1 MRLGGITA
9 DADLSPTRWTA
20 AIQQAK
26 QCGVKPLVSES
37 GLFFRVPITN
47 DVATYFIDQKYD
59 GRDAESL
66 TEAEIHG
73 REQARAYVQAIRTI
87 PGCEHAYILA
97 TGPEIGTRE
106 SRHVDARYQVTTQ
119 DIENGARFDDV
130 VCLGAWPIEYH
141 TEPGQPTV
149 WRMVHENSTYDIPLR
164 TLCSK
169 DTLNLFVGGRL
180 TDGDSYAGGSLRVMG
195 TSFGTGHAAGVAAAV
210 YAQSQGSE
218 YIFVQKELVRQNA
231 HIKLDQ

>member
-1 MRLGGITA
+1 MLASVVSRREPKMLRGSTLSMRVGGITA

-26 QCGVKPLVSES
+26 QRGVKPLVSES

-73 REQARAYVQAIRTI
+73 REQARAYLQAIRTI

-106 SRHVDARYQVTTQ
+106 SRHVNARYSGHDTGYRERSALRRCSV
-119 DIENGARFDDV
+119 
-130 VCLGAWPIEYH
+130 
-141 TEPGQPTV
+141 PG
-149 WRMVHENSTYDIPLR
+149 
-164 TLCSK
+164 
-169 DTLNLFVGGRL
+169 
-180 TDGDSYAGGSLRVMG
+180 
-195 TSFGTGHAAGVAAAV
+195 GVA
-210 YAQSQGSE
+210 
-218 YIFVQKELVRQNA
+218 
-231 HIKLDQ
+231 D